1 MSPEGGSLLQMLVPL
16 AMVFAI
22 FYFIVIVPSKRQQ
35 KKVQEFVDNLKVND
49 KVITTSGIYGQIM
62 KLDEQAVQLQVA
74 NNVQIKVSKAAIGG
88 YQGQEP
94 VVEPLGSTAEQT
106 K

>member
-62 KLDEQAVQLQVA
+62 KLDDQSVQLQVA
-74 NNVQIKVSKAAIGG
+74 DRVNIKVAKASIGG
-88 YQGQEP
+88 IQGQPP
-94 VVEPLGSTAEQT
+94 VVEISP
-106 K
+106 KP

>member
-1 MSPEGGSLLQMLVPL
+1 MSPEGESLLQMLVPL

-49 KVITTSGIYGQIM
+49 KVITTSGIFGKIV
-62 KLDEQAVQLQVA
+62 KLDEKSVQLRVA
-74 NNVQIKVSKAAIGG
+74 KNLNIKVPKAAIGG
-88 YQGQEP
+88 YQGQPP
-94 VVEPLGSTAEQT
+94 VVETSP
-106 K
+106 KP